1 MDNLQQVYKQFLQ
14 EKVIKDF
21 LFEGKVPTKPEVDT
35 QIEVYEDENPGLLL
49 PFFQPALYEVQESE
63 KSSVSKMNQ
72 TFSTLHD
79 DLSVLYLALRDQAKI
94 ITETYDSMSS
104 ELSMI
109 KKKLGEI
116 EAKASNLLFLAPDS
130 EGLLDFVSDSFAD
143 KQKINSNFTTAFIDT
158 VTNRVTLAPNKLS
171 RIEMTLLES
180 DVQFNVIT
188 RENLLTQSPAAGSS
202 ILNAFTDENSIWLQ
216 QVRMSRGSG
225 SVAVE
230 LMVRM
235 PSVDV
240 AVNKITI
247 TTAASDEGNISTV
260 TAQASNDGLNW
271 FSVVGEGTTRLI
283 GDAGLIFAPVTANYW
298 KLIFNKAGYDE
309 YTQDS
314 YLYEFGA
321 KAIRFY
327 GVEYGSKQNETESI
341 LISEALSPSSG
352 VEFNKA
358 SLSCCFVTPAD
369 SYVRFFLAG
378 LTGSQLI
385 AYNNGTI
392 TPDNLAFIE
401 VDPEERKQKSYPAVV
416 DFSAVSLPIGY
427 SSTYGINNSISF
439 KDKARESVALNFT
452 MLPAYVKE
460 ELKILRNV
468 GDNQVATQIS
478 GLDRGWNLNG
488 SIYSTLVYVDNKAG
502 LEINLGATLAE
513 LNGSKITGR
522 IIIPQGVSLFS
533 TSKENWRKV
542 DPLLVGGSVN
552 ADPLYPYNHKYLIE
566 GLKNTLYNNSLSV
579 LVSGKTKKEILD
591 PDEVYL
597 GVKTYWATTME
608 SVSMFDFTSNVS
620 PGNYKVFSF
629 TKDVSGNERIVV
641 KYSDEPGLMT
651 DENFAIITRSV
662 TGDLQKAVML
672 KAILSSKDSRLTP
685 ILDEYIIKLGY

>member
-1 MDNLQQVYKQFLQ
+1 M
-14 EKVIKDF
+14 
-21 LFEGKVPTKPEVDT
+21 DT

-283 GDAGLIFAPVTANYW
+283 GDAGLIFAPVTANDW
-298 KLIFNKAGYDE
+298 KLIFNK
-309 YTQDS
+309 
-314 YLYEFGA
+314 
-321 KAIRFY
+321 
-327 GVEYGSKQNETESI
+327 
-341 LISEALSPSSG
+341 
-352 VEFNKA
+352 
-358 SLSCCFVTPAD
+358 
-369 SYVRFFLAG
+369 
-378 LTGSQLI
+378 
-385 AYNNGTI
+385 
-392 TPDNLAFIE
+392 
-401 VDPEERKQKSYPAVV
+401 
-416 DFSAVSLPIGY
+416 
-427 SSTYGINNSISF
+427 
-439 KDKARESVALNFT
+439 
-452 MLPAYVKE
+452 
-460 ELKILRNV
+460 
-468 GDNQVATQIS
+468 
-478 GLDRGWNLNG
+478 
-488 SIYSTLVYVDNKAG
+488 
-502 LEINLGATLAE
+502 
-513 LNGSKITGR
+513 
-522 IIIPQGVSLFS
+522 
-533 TSKENWRKV
+533 
-542 DPLLVGGSVN
+542 
-552 ADPLYPYNHKYLIE
+552 
-566 GLKNTLYNNSLSV
+566 
-579 LVSGKTKKEILD
+579 
-591 PDEVYL
+591 
-597 GVKTYWATTME
+597 
-608 SVSMFDFTSNVS
+608 SNVIFS
-620 PGNYKVFSF
+620 VPFFMRKVFSKLQGIVTF
-629 TKDVSGNERIVV
+629 TYLLLNLWI
-641 KYSDEPGLMT
+641 
-651 DENFAIITRSV
+651 
-662 TGDLQKAVML
+662 
-672 KAILSSKDSRLTP
+672 SKLF
-685 ILDEYIIKLGY
+685 IANLF